1 MDEQA
6 KKEIDNLEV
15 NSTGLETLLKRA
27 LLQCEEDFEEA
38 EENVQTY
45 KTELINNKD
54 LGKEMFGSL
63 HSDALRIKGQ
73 ARERYLKIINLFKDR
88 VKTKE
93 LIQGSK
99 EGLGTNPEDMLRM
112 IDDYMDKDND

>member
-1 MDEQA
+1 MEEKA
-6 KKEIDNLEV
+6 KKEIEDLEV
-15 NSTGLETLLKRA
+15 NNTGLELLLKRA

-45 KTELINNKD
+45 KTEIINKKD
-54 LGKEMFGSL
+54 LGKEMYGSL

-73 ARERYLKIINLFKDR
+73 ARDRYLKIINLFKDR

-93 LIQGSK
+93 LIQGTK
-99 EGLGTNPEDMLRM
+99 EGMGTNPEDMVRM
-112 IDDYMDKDND
+112 IDDYMDKDE